1 MSHLFAFDES
11 AALFVPNEFHLMIC
25 TPIVDGFNL
34 SLFGSYWFTRMI
46 RTVAAH
52 GRNSAVLR
60 PDNVV
65 EMKITELAAR
75 NE

>member
-1 MSHLFAFDES
+1 MVR
-11 AALFVPNEFHLMIC
+11 AA
-25 TPIVDGFNL
+25 IVDGSNH
-34 SLFGSYWFTRMI
+34 SLFGSYGFTCMI

-52 GRNSAVLR
+52 GGDSTALR

-65 EMKITELAAR
+65 EMKIIELAAR